1 MADQKPRD
9 PANQS
14 SPAGGGQDARADT
27 LLPGD
32 GGADDGRFEVA
43 EEVSLDQ
50 QSDEARRIG
59 QAPSNGIADALPESL
74 KTPVPSQSV
83 PDKP

>member
-1 MADQKPRD
+1 MADQKPTD
-9 PANQS
+9 PANQP

-50 QSDEARRIG
+50 QSDEARHIG
-59 QAPSNGIADALPESL
+59 QAPSNGIADSLPESL

-83 PDKP
+83 PDKS